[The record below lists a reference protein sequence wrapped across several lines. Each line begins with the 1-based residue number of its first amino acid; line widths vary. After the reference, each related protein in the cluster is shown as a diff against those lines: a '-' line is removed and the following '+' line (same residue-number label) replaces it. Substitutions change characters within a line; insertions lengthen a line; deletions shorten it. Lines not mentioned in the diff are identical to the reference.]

1 MIDFFNI
8 LDEMQNI
15 RKESS
20 KTFDVTTDQGLKGF
34 DEYLFGLDKDTIEV
48 LDSFKS
54 FFGIDENTDVLE
66 GLSNLAHTIN
76 KAVNKK
82 ELKKEPERKVVDHTE
97 LNEDEDKKAFNRPS
111 ENLSVDQK
119 LKLHKI
125 VQEYVDTM
133 IRPFNNGTLTDNQIN
148 DAYAGLYE
156 FAAWVLNR

>member
-8 LDEMQNI
+8 LDEMQKI
-15 RKESS
+15 RKENS

-54 FFGIDENTDVLE
+54 FFGIDEKTDVLE

-76 KAVNKK
+76 NAAN
-82 ELKKEPERKVVDHTE
+82 KKEPERKVVDHTE
-97 LNEDEDKKAFNRPS
+97 LNEDEDKKTFNRPS

-119 LKLHKI
+119 LKLHKL

-133 IRPFNNGTLTDNQIN
+133 IRPFNNGTLTDTQIN